1 MLGASGLYT
10 SVSYVSEV
18 KSGAGAWGSEE
29 RIPEVTMVGTELVME
44 LGGASMPDGC
54 SGGRGGRG
62 PATGG
67 RLGGRAP
74 GGGTGGRRFTGGGFM
89 SGGGGGRPGGG
100 GASTPGIGGG

>member
-1 MLGASGLYT
+1 MFDILFYKIIASILE
-10 SVSYVSEV
+10 SFVSDKPICPTKNKQFREISEF
-18 KSGAGAWGSEE
+18 
-29 RIPEVTMVGTELVME
+29 P
-44 LGGASMPDGC
+44 
-54 SGGRGGRG
+54 